1 MIIKAVKAMPR
12 INIKGAVD
20 DIAETVSSAT
30 KSTSKSLID
39 IKSVSKPNK
48 ITIKTPAQQ
57 TFEEGVGANILAEQN
72 RTLIS
77 TRQQAQAPRTSN
89 PIRIRNTS
97 GAYISPH
104 TSDYQRLCSPNM
116 TLAQAEELSRL
127 FYEDTG
133 LILHCPTERTHLF
146 SIALD
151 SIYTAVKQGKFPKD
165 IKHVLIGHGMGSSQ
179 AKTWAME
186 GLSLK
191 NKEIV
196 EIFPYINKTIPK
208 GEKVLVCSCES
219 PIGQIA
225 SKPGIGN
232 EVQLSLG
239 DLSAPGKVVRSGID
253 RIIGHYTITDGFKPY
268 EIFIKPKA

>member
-1 MIIKAVKAMPR
+1 MAPINPITIKAVKAMPK

-20 DIAETVSSAT
+20 DIAEAVT
-30 KSTSKSLID
+30 STTN
-39 IKSVSKPNK
+39 SVSKANK

-57 TFEEGVGANILAEQN
+57 TFEEGVGTNILAEQN
-72 RTLIS
+72 RALVNA
-77 TRQQAQAPRTSN
+77 RQEVQVSRTSN
-89 PIRIRNTS
+89 PIRINSTS
-97 GAYISPH
+97 GGCISPH
-104 TSDYQRLCSPNM
+104 SKDYQRLCSPNM

-151 SIYTAVKQGKFPKD
+151 SIYSAVKQGKFPKD

-179 AKTWAME
+179 AKTWMME
-186 GLSLK
+186 GSSLK

-196 EIFPYINKTIPK
+196 EIFPYISKTIPK

-225 SKPGIGN
+225 GKPGIGN

-253 RIIGHYTITDGFKPY
+253 KIIGHYTTTEGFKPY
-268 EIFIKPKA
+268 EIYIRPKV